1 MRYAFCIFK
10 YFPFGGI
17 QRDGYRIAEML
28 KERGHSI
35 RFYALSWEGEVPPW
49 IEFVQVPVKAVS
61 RHALY
66 GRFQDWVQRHLSTE
80 PVDCVFGLNK
90 MSGLDA
96 YFAGDSCFEE
106 KARTQRGWWYR
117 QLPRYRFFASTERA
131 VFRRLGATQILTIS
145 DVQTPL
151 FKRYYRTPDERLH
164 ALPPGIDP
172 SRVAPPEAQS
182 IGAELRREF
191 GVAADEKLLLF
202 VGSGFK
208 KKGLDRVLRAMANLP
223 RELAQKT
230 TLFVI
235 GADNFDPFERMAK
248 RLGVFERLR
257 FFSGRN
263 DVPRFF
269 FAADLLLL
277 PAYDE
282 NTGTVILESMVAG
295 LPVLTTENCG
305 YAVWV
310 ERYSAGR
317 VVPDPFDQGCLDREL
332 RSLLTVCDLEEM
344 SACAAAVA
352 ERNEIF
358 SLVPTAAD
366 LLETFA
372 HSRRHGVI
380 AFCLFKYFPF
390 GGLQRDFMRIA
401 KLVAAEGFA
410 VRVYTL
416 SWEGA
421 VPPGFDVVLVPD
433 QGLANHVRYKHYV
446 RWLQAELA
454 VRPASLVVGFNKMPG
469 LDIYFAADPC
479 FETKAQTMRGSFY
492 RYTPRYRFFSA
503 AERDVFAQDAR
514 TKILLLTENQRAE
527 FVHFYS
533 TPSDRM
539 TVLPPGVGRDRLPP
553 ADVGSVRE
561 ALRAEFSVRDQD
573 YLLLAV
579 GSGFAT
585 KGLDRSLEALALLPP
600 ALLAKIHLLVI
611 GQDDPSIY
619 RRMAERLNVDHRV
632 RFLKGRDD
640 VPRFLQSAD
649 ILLHPAYAESG
660 GIVLLEALISGLPVL
675 ATEVCG
681 YAGYLS
687 QAGAGELLPE
697 PFDLAYYARR
707 LQGLLEDDDLRS
719 RMSNQGAEFGR
730 SADIFDLPERASS
743 QIVEAARTKTGVS
756 A

>member
-17 QRDGYRIAEML
+17 QRDGYRIAETL
-28 KERGHSI
+28 KLRGHSV

-49 IEFVQVPVKAVS
+49 IDFVQVPVKAVS
-61 RHALY
+61 RHTLY
-66 GRFQDWVQRHLSTE
+66 KRFQEWVQEHLSSE

-151 FKRYYRTPDERLH
+151 FKRYYRTPAERLH

-172 SRVAPPEAQS
+172 SRVAPPDAPA

-191 GVAADEKLLLF
+191 NVAADEKLLLF

-208 KKGLDRVLRAMANLP
+208 KKGLDRVLRTLANLP

-230 TLFVI
+230 TLFVL

-248 RLGVFERLR
+248 RLGVFDRLR

-269 FAADLLLL
+269 FAADVLLL

-310 ERYSAGR
+310 ERFSAGR
-317 VVPDPFDQGCLDREL
+317 VVPEPFEQANLDREL
-332 RSLLTVCDLEEM
+332 CSLLRADNLQTM
-344 SACAAAVA
+344 SASAAAVA
-352 ERNEIF
+352 QRKEIF

-366 LLETFA
+366 LLEKFA
-372 HSRRHGVI
+372 KRRRHGVI

-401 KLVAAEGFA
+401 KLVAAEGYA

-416 SWEGA
+416 SWEGS
-421 VPPGFDVVLVPD
+421 VPPEFDVVLVPD
-433 QGLANHVRYKHYV
+433 QGLANHVRYKRYV
-446 RWLQAELA
+446 RWLQLELA
-454 VRPASLVVGFNKMPG
+454 RRPAELVVGFNKMPG
-469 LDIYFAADPC
+469 LDMYFAADPC
-479 FETKAQTMRGSFY
+479 FETKAQTMRGNFY

-503 AERDVFAQDAR
+503 AERDVFSRDA
-514 TKILLLTENQRAE
+514 TTEIMLLTENQRTD
-527 FVHFYS
+527 FVHFYA
-533 TPSDRM
+533 TPNNRL

-553 ADVGSVRE
+553 DNVDAVRKK
-561 ALRAEFSVRDQD
+561 LRAEFSIRDED

-579 GSGFAT
+579 GSGFKT
-585 KGLDRSLEALALLPP
+585 KGLDRSLQALALLPD
-600 ALLAKIHLLVI
+600 ALLAKTHLLVI
-611 GQDDPSIY
+611 GQDDASIY
-619 RRMAERLNVDHRV
+619 ERMAERSGVGHRV
-632 RFLKGRDD
+632 RFLRGRDD

-681 YAGYLS
+681 YSGYLAR
-687 QAGAGELLPE
+687 AGAGELLPE
-697 PFDLAYYARR
+697 PFDLDRYAQR
-707 LQGLLEDDDLRS
+707 LQALLEDDDLRIQ
-719 RMSNQGAEFGR
+719 MSNRGSAYGR
-730 SADIFDLPERASS
+730 SADIFDLPERATR
-743 QIVEAARTKTGVS
+743 QIVEAAQAKARTS

>member
-1 MRYAFCIFK
+1 VRYAFCIFK

-28 KERGHSI
+28 HERGHRI
-35 RFYALSWEGEVPPW
+35 RFYALSWEGDVPPW
-49 IEFVQVPVKAVS
+49 IEFIQVPVKAVS
-61 RHALY
+61 RHTLY
-66 GRFQDWVQRHLSTE
+66 KKFQEWVQTHLSTE

-90 MSGLDA
+90 MFGLDA

-117 QLPRYRFFASTERA
+117 QMPRYRFFASTERA

-164 ALPPGIDP
+164 PLPPGIDP
-172 SRVAPPEAQS
+172 SRIAPPDAQA
-182 IGAELRREF
+182 IGADLRREF
-191 GVAADEKLLLF
+191 NVPVDEKLLLF

-208 KKGLDRVLRAMANLP
+208 KKGLDRVLRALANLP
-223 RELAQKT
+223 AEVANKT
-230 TLFVI
+230 TLFVL

-248 RLGVFERLR
+248 RLGVFHRLR
-257 FFSGRN
+257 FFSGRD

-269 FAADLLLL
+269 FAADVLLL

-310 ERYSAGR
+310 ERFSAGR
-317 VVPDPFDQGCLDREL
+317 IVADPFVQAHLDRAL
-332 RSLLTVCDLEEM
+332 LSLLTTDDLPQM
-344 SACAAAVA
+344 SASAMAVA
-352 ERNEIF
+352 HQREIF
-358 SLVPTAAD
+358 SLVPTAVD
-366 LLETFA
+366 LLESFA
-372 HSRRHGVI
+372 RRRRNGVI

-401 KLVAAEGFA
+401 KLVAAQGFA

-421 VPPGFDVVLVPD
+421 VPAGFDVVLVPD

-446 RWLQAELA
+446 RWLHTELA
-454 VRPASLVVGFNKMPG
+454 RRPASLVVGFNKMPG
-469 LDIYFAADPC
+469 LDLYFAADPC
-479 FETKAQTMRGSFY
+479 FEAKAQARRGSFY
-492 RYTPRYRFFSA
+492 RYSPRYRFFSA
-503 AERDVFAQDAR
+503 AERQVFAADSP
-514 TKILLLTENQRAE
+514 TEILLLTEDQRDD
-527 FVHFYS
+527 FVQFYA
-533 TPSDRM
+533 TPENRL
-539 TVLPPGVGRDRLPP
+539 TVLPPGVSRDRLPP
-553 ADVGSVRE
+553 DDVASVRGE
-561 ALRAEFSVRDQD
+561 LRAEFSIAEHDF
-573 YLLLAV
+573 LLLAV

-585 KGLDRSLEALALLPP
+585 KGLDRSLQALSLLPKS
-600 ALLAKIHLLVI
+600 LLGKIHLLVI
-611 GQDDPSIY
+611 GQDDAALY
-619 RRMAERLNVDHRV
+619 RRMAERLGVDHRV

-681 YAGYLS
+681 YSGYLTE
-687 QAGAGELLPE
+687 AGAGELMPE
-697 PFDLAYYARR
+697 PFDVEDYSQRILVLLKDHELR
-707 LQGLLEDDDLRS
+707 L
-719 RMSNQGAEFGR
+719 RMSKRGVAFGQ
-730 SADIFDLPERASS
+730 SADIFDLPERATQ
-743 QIVEAARTKTGVS
+743 QIVEAARRRTGAS
-756 A
+756 L

>member
-17 QRDGYRIAEML
+17 QRDGYRIAELL

-49 IEFVQVPVKAVS
+49 IEFIQVPVKAVS

-66 GRFQDWVQRHLSTE
+66 GRFQEWVQDHLSVE

-172 SRVAPPEAQS
+172 SRVAPADASS

-208 KKGLDRVLRAMANLP
+208 KKGLDRVLRALANLP
-223 RELAQKT
+223 QQLAKTT
-230 TLFVI
+230 TLFVL

-248 RLGVFERLR
+248 RLGVFDRLR

-269 FAADLLLL
+269 FAANVLLL

-317 VVPDPFDQGCLDREL
+317 VVPEPFDQACLDREL
-332 RSLLTVCDLEEM
+332 RTLLTTDDLDKM
-344 SACAAAVA
+344 SASAATVA
-352 ERNEIF
+352 HKKEIF

-372 HSRRHGVI
+372 HNRRNGVI
-380 AFCLFKYFPF
+380 VFCLFKYFPF

-401 KLVAAEGFA
+401 KLVAAEGYA
-410 VRVYTL
+410 VRVYAL
-416 SWEGA
+416 SWEGT

-446 RWLQAELA
+446 RWLQSELA
-454 VRPASLVVGFNKMPG
+454 RRPATLVVGFNKMPG
-469 LDIYFAADPC
+469 LDVYFAADPC
-479 FETKAQTMRGSFY
+479 FETKAQTY
-492 RYTPRYRFFSA
+492 
-503 AERDVFAQDAR
+503 
-514 TKILLLTENQRAE
+514 
-527 FVHFYS
+527 
-533 TPSDRM
+533 
-539 TVLPPGVGRDRLPP
+539 
-553 ADVGSVRE
+553 
-561 ALRAEFSVRDQD
+561 
-573 YLLLAV
+573 
-579 GSGFAT
+579 
-585 KGLDRSLEALALLPP
+585 
-600 ALLAKIHLLVI
+600 
-611 GQDDPSIY
+611 
-619 RRMAERLNVDHRV
+619 
-632 RFLKGRDD
+632 
-640 VPRFLQSAD
+640 
-649 ILLHPAYAESG
+649 
-660 GIVLLEALISGLPVL
+660 
-675 ATEVCG
+675 
-681 YAGYLS
+681 
-687 QAGAGELLPE
+687 
-697 PFDLAYYARR
+697 
-707 LQGLLEDDDLRS
+707 
-719 RMSNQGAEFGR
+719 
-730 SADIFDLPERASS
+730 
-743 QIVEAARTKTGVS
+743 
-756 A
+756 